1 MTNNSKFL
9 KEDIPYEKMEKL
21 GLSRR
26 DVLRLP
32 RDVLEPLMSGR
43 ATPLI
48 MTRYHADN
56 GKTIEM
62 PMKLQLVRDGKDGV
76 SLMTYQ
82 VRREL
87 EPGHLRLND
96 HELQRLKNGEAVQKE
111 VQENGQ
117 RLQKFV
123 QLDPETRSLMLR
135 SKSSVMIAEGLREV
149 EKVKDIEL
157 GANQKQAVIEGKPV
171 ELAVGDQKVTVG
183 VDLREPQGF
192 RVVNGDMNEWER
204 QMKIRYDLE
213 HEGFMG
219 YVMTDQNRWEYRK
232 VAERLSDKEELEI
245 TLRKEEKRSP
255 GLRL

>member
-1 MTNNSKFL
+1 
-9 KEDIPYEKMEKL
+9 
-21 GLSRR
+21 
-26 DVLRLP
+26 
-32 RDVLEPLMSGR
+32 
-43 ATPLI
+43 
-48 MTRYHADN
+48 
-56 GKTIEM
+56 
-62 PMKLQLVRDGKDGV
+62 
-76 SLMTYQ
+76 
-82 VRREL
+82 
-87 EPGHLRLND
+87 
-96 HELQRLKNGEAVQKE
+96 
-111 VQENGQ
+111 
-117 RLQKFV
+117 
-123 QLDPETRSLMLR
+123 
-135 SKSSVMIAEGLREV
+135 MIAEGFREV

>member
-1 MTNNSKFL
+1 MANNSKFL

-48 MTRYHADN
+48 MTRYRADN

-87 EPGHLRLND
+87 EPGHL
-96 HELQRLKNGEAVQKE
+96 
-111 VQENGQ
+111 
-117 RLQKFV
+117 LQKFV

-135 SKSSVMIAEGLREV
+135 SKTSVMIAEGLREV